1 MPWSPVSP
9 PGSPPEEVPGEVL
22 VSEKADKEDPGGE
35 ERLPLSGCL
44 ALGLWRR
51 LMEEVCR

>member
-35 ERLPLSGCL
+35 ERLPGPGTL
-44 ALGLWRR
+44 
-51 LMEEVCR
+51 EEADGGSLQVRAPW